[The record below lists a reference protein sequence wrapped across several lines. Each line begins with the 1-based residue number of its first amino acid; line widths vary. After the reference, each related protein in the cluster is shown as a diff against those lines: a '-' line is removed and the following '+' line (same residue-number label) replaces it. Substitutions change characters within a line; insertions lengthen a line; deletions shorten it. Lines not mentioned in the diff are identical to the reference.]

1 MRVDSKAETVLVTGG
16 SGYLGGWTV
25 VALLKQGY
33 RVRTTVRS
41 LAREAALRADIA
53 RQVDPGDRLS
63 VFAANLLADEGWAR
77 AADGADFILHTA
89 SPMGVGEFKGQDL
102 IRPAREGTLRV
113 LGAGAKAGVKRVVMT
128 STLMAALPSG
138 PPGDGAP
145 PTDETVWTDL
155 TRKGVNHYTHSKT
168 LAEQDAWAFVK
179 QAGGAM
185 TLSTVLPSL
194 IQGPVMGRDVSGSLE
209 LLARMLR
216 GQMSRLPRLGFTL
229 VDVRDLVDLHL
240 RAMTAPEAAGERFAA
255 TSGFLWLSDIA
266 HVLREH
272 LGARAAK
279 VSTRMAP
286 DFLVRFGALFDP
298 ELRQLVSELGV
309 RREVSTAKAERL
321 LGWRARP
328 AAEAVLASAEGL
340 VREGLV

>member
-1 MRVDSKAETVLVTGG
+1 MREDSKAETVLVTGG

-25 VALLKQGY
+25 VALLRKGY

-41 LAREAALRADIA
+41 LAREGTLRAGIS

-63 VFAANLLADEGWAR
+63 VFAANLLADEGWDR

-113 LGAGAKAGVKRVVMT
+113 LRAGAKAGVKRVVMT

-155 TRKGVNHYTHSKT
+155 TRKGVNHYAHSKT

-179 QAGGAM
+179 QQGGAM

-194 IQGPVMGRDVSGSLE
+194 IQGPVMGKDISGSLD

-216 GQMSRLPRLGFTL
+216 GQMSRLPRLGFAM

-240 RAMTAPEAAGERFAA
+240 KVMTAPEAAGQRFAA
-255 TSGFLWLSDIA
+255 TSDFLWLSDVA
-266 HVLREH
+266 HLLREH

-279 VSTRMAP
+279 VSTRTVP
-286 DFLVRFGALFDP
+286 DFLVRLGALFDP
-298 ELRQLVSELGV
+298 ELRQFVGDLGV
-309 RREVSTAKAERL
+309 RREFSTAKAERL

>member
-1 MRVDSKAETVLVTGG
+1 MREDLKAGTVLVTGG

-41 LAREAALRADIA
+41 LAREGALRADVA

-63 VFAANLLADEGWAR
+63 VVAANLLEDEGWAR

-113 LGAGAKAGVKRVVMT
+113 LRAGAKAGVKRVVMT

-138 PPGDGAP
+138 HAGDGV

-155 TRKGVNHYTHSKT
+155 TRKGVNHYAHSKT

-194 IQGPVMGRDVSGSLE
+194 IQGPVMGKDVSGSLE
-209 LLARMLR
+209 LLVRMLR
-216 GQMSRLPRLGFTL
+216 GQMPRLPRLGFTM

-240 RAMTAPEAAGERFAA
+240 KAMTAPEAAGQRFVA
-255 TSGFLWLSDIA
+255 TSDFLWLADIA
-266 HVLREH
+266 RLLREH
-272 LGARAAK
+272 LGPRAGK

-286 DFLVRFGALFDP
+286 DLLVRFGALFDP
-298 ELRQLVSELGV
+298 ELRQLVGNLGV
-309 RREVSTAKAERL
+309 RQEFSTAKAARL

-328 AAEAVLASAEGL
+328 AVEAVLASAEGL
-340 VREGLV
+340 LREGLV

>member
-1 MRVDSKAETVLVTGG
+1 MREDLKAETVLVTGG

-41 LAREAALRADIA
+41 LAREGALRADVA

-63 VFAANLLADEGWAR
+63 VVAANLLADEGWAR

-89 SPMGVGEFKGQDL
+89 SPMGVGEFKDQDL

-113 LGAGAKAGVKRVVMT
+113 LSAGAKAGVKRVVMT

-138 PPGDGAP
+138 HSGDGGA
-145 PTDETVWTDL
+145 TDETVWTDL
-155 TRKGVNHYTHSKT
+155 TRRGVNHYAHSKT

-185 TLSTVLPSL
+185 TLSTVLPSV
-194 IQGPVMGRDVSGSLE
+194 IQGPVMGKDVSGSLE

-216 GQMSRLPRLGFTL
+216 GQMPRLPRLGFTM

-240 RAMTAPEAAGERFAA
+240 KAMTAPEAAGQRFVA
-255 TSGFLWLSDIA
+255 TSDFLWLADIA
-266 HVLREH
+266 RLLREH
-272 LGARAAK
+272 LGPRAAK

-286 DFLVRFGALFDP
+286 DLLVRFGALFDP
-298 ELRQLVSELGV
+298 ELRQLVGDLGV
-309 RREVSTAKAERL
+309 RREFSTAKAARL

-328 AAEAVLASAEGL
+328 SAEAVLASAEGL